1 MQIVNVGFAFK
12 PSCQVWLCCYLHW
25 HNKAL
30 VLCIAGVADV
40 EEAQAG
46 LDFAK
51 RFEIIKGAEAKN
63 IRLEAVDL
71 SDESAIADALPR
83 YSFAAHLQMHSLC
96 VFLHAKREVNLSCM
110 SVTICIHVA
119 NIHLSFTTSLGVNH
133 ISQGSSTLRSAMCLA
148 CASHQS

>member
-1 MQIVNVGFAFK
+1 MQIVNLGVAFK
-12 PSCQVWLCCYLHW
+12 PSGCTYVWLCCYLCW
-25 HNKAL
+25 HTEAL
-30 VLCIAGVADV
+30 VHCIAGVADV

-83 YSFAAHLQMHSLC
+83 
-96 VFLHAKREVNLSCM
+96 
-110 SVTICIHVA
+110 
-119 NIHLSFTTSLGVNH
+119 
-133 ISQGSSTLRSAMCLA
+133 
-148 CASHQS
+148 

>member
-1 MQIVNVGFAFK
+1 MLAGGNGQLSARIIQELLRGGFKVTAGKSADYHSNSGAYADRQYGVGFK
-12 PSCQVWLCCYLHW
+12 PSGCTYVWLCCYLCW
-25 HNKAL
+25 HIEAL
-30 VLCIAGVADV
+30 VPCIAGVADV

-83 YSFAAHLQMHSLC
+83 YLNLQMHSLC
-96 VFLHAKREVNLSCM
+96 VFVYATEEVRLSCM
-110 SVTICIHVA
+110 PVRGI
-119 NIHLSFTTSLGVNH
+119 
-133 ISQGSSTLRSAMCLA
+133 
-148 CASHQS
+148 